1 MRVRLTRH
9 SIARRS
15 FAAEARRAPAWRQRT
30 EEASAVGEGTAG
42 AAPATPGRATGGTIR
57 AGGGRGDDERDPH
70 EQARGGARGD
80 MPLPSTKKHPTPLGS
95 ELVNRDRRDTPVF
108 AVLF

>member
-15 FAAEARRAPAWRQRT
+15 FAAEARRAPAWRQRI

-42 AAPATPGRATGGTIR
+42 TAPATPGRATGGAICAAAVAGTTREAPTSRHVEARAAICRFRARRSIR
-57 AGGGRGDDERDPH
+57 
-70 EQARGGARGD
+70 
-80 MPLPSTKKHPTPLGS
+80 LPLGPS
-95 ELVNRDRRDTPVF
+95 L
-108 AVLF
+108 

>member
-15 FAAEARRAPAWRQRT
+15 FAAEARRAPAWRQRI

-42 AAPATPGRATGGTIR
+42 AAPGTPGRATGGAMSAAAV
-57 AGGGRGDDERDPH
+57 AGTTRDDPH
-70 EQARGGARGD
+70 DQARGGARGD

-95 ELVNRDRRDTPVF
+95 ELVNRERRDTPVL